1 MAKIPIATS
10 QEAGSFTEKGQK
22 VITPPLKFSDRICQ
36 WSAPDMEINICVL
49 GLDRTD
55 AGLNIGED
63 LISEWPDDWLWI
75 ADIKIFNKHPPRVTA
90 CVILH

>member
-36 WSAPDMEINICVL
+36 WSAPD
-49 GLDRTD
+49 R
-55 AGLNIGED
+55 
-63 LISEWPDDWLWI
+63 
-75 ADIKIFNKHPPRVTA
+75 
-90 CVILH
+90 